1 MLIRRARFEVKRGM
15 ASGIAFVGSSVGG
28 IAFPLILKP
37 AFEHL
42 SWAWAVRLI
51 ALIVLVMMTAGNLC
65 IRGRLPPR
73 KNGGTVDL
81 RCFQDARFSW
91 ATIGVACEF
100 KYLQNKAAYVLMLA
114 LPRFRICTIWSTWN
128 SSYLCFRSGVQYS
141 DQLQHRRRSKCVSEY
156 ILLLSFKLMVKQ
168 RLGIRPFLLW
178 LLF

>member
-1 MLIRRARFEVKRGM
+1 MLIRRDRFEVKRGI

-42 SWAWAVRLI
+42 SWAWAMRLI
-51 ALIVLVMMTAGNLC
+51 ALIVLVMMTIGNLC

-91 ATIGVACEF
+91 ATMGVACEF
-100 KYLQNKAAYVLMLA
+100 KCPQNKPACVLMLA
-114 LPRFRICTIWSTWN
+114 LPRFRVCPIWGTWN
-128 SSYLCFRSGVQYS
+128 PSNICFGSRVQQS
-141 DQLQHRRRSKCVSEY
+141 DQLQHRCNSKCVREVS
-156 ILLLSFKLMVKQ
+156 VH
-168 RLGIRPFLLW
+168 FLLG
-178 LLF
+178 